1 MQASSSDERKA
12 FAKLLEREVT
22 NTEQAT
28 KKRNLF
34 AELTE
39 GLDALAAE
47 REGKITLRKIKADAL
62 EVSPAE
68 IKAVREA
75 SHASQAVMARSLRI
89 NVRTYQNWE
98 QGKAKPNAQAATLI
112 RLVAKHPETLQ
123 MLETL

>member
-1 MQASSSDERKA
+1 MRIAT
-12 FAKLLEREVT
+12 RE
-22 NTEQAT
+22 A
-28 KKRNLF
+28 
-34 AELTE
+34 
-39 GLDALAAE
+39 
-47 REGKITLRKIKADAL
+47 REIKADAL
-62 EVSPAE
+62 EISPAA